1 MKVDMPR
8 NSNSSNSKPM
18 PFKPIMPPMAPVSF
32 NTPSLFQSVK
42 EGFGFGL
49 GSTIARNLFSTR
61 TESLH
66 NTSHIAL
73 VEKEQ
78 KKTKEFKQ
86 CMETSNNNYDECVR
100 HLE

>member
-1 MKVDMPR
+1 
-8 NSNSSNSKPM
+8 
-18 PFKPIMPPMAPVSF
+18 MPPMAPVSG

-61 TESLH
+61 PESVH
-66 NTSHIAL
+66 NRTQDTATAT
-73 VEKEQ
+73 VKKDQQ
-78 KKTKEFKQ
+78 KHVQEFKQ
-86 CMETSNNNYDECVR
+86 CMETSNNNYEECVR